1 VGAGHRR
8 LIGIAALCFVAS
20 AAVTVAWCASM
31 SSMPGMEMPGGWTMS
46 MTWMRMPGQAW
57 SGVAASFLGMWMV
70 MMVAMMLPA
79 LVPMLAV
86 YRDALPRGARARRGL
101 LTLRVAAAYFGT
113 WLALGAL
120 SFPVGICLAQLAMH
134 TPEIARVAPGVAGIV
149 LMIAGAS
156 QFSGWKRRQLER
168 CRQTVDCCRA
178 MAAEPR
184 AAWRHGVDLGARCL
198 RCCAPLTAALFVLGV
213 MDLAAMA
220 WITVAIGIERLLPRG
235 ERAARV
241 IGVALLAGGIF
252 VLTNT

>member
-1 VGAGHRR
+1 
-8 LIGIAALCFVAS
+8 
-20 AAVTVAWCASM
+20 M
-31 SSMPGMEMPGGWTMS
+31 
-46 MTWMRMPGQAW
+46 
-57 SGVAASFLGMWMV
+57 AASFLGMWMV

-79 LVPMLAV
+79 LVPMLAA
-86 YRDALPRGARARRGL
+86 YRDALPRRAQTRRDH
-101 LTLRVAAAYFGT
+101 LTLRVAAAYFAT
-113 WLALGAL
+113 WLALGVV
-120 SFPVGICLAQLAMH
+120 SFPVGIGLARLAMRA
-134 TPEIARVAPGVAGIV
+134 PEIARIAPVAAGIV
-149 LMIAGAS
+149 LMIAGMS
-156 QFSGWKRRQLER
+156 QWSAWKRRQLER

-178 MAAEPR
+178 ISAEPR
-184 AAWRHGVDLGARCL
+184 AAWRHGVGLGVRCL